1 VRAVRPSDLYFLL
14 IPPPA
19 ALGTFFA
26 QYEWLTVILV
36 MACLTALGVFVRFS
50 SVIIK
55 EIEEKTYWGWR
66 EEREKFRDDQVA
78 HDESRRMRR
87 LEGEQR
93 RRELK
98 RQSPSWWDQL
108 RLFR

>member
-1 VRAVRPSDLYFLL
+1 MRAVRPGDLYFLL

-19 ALGTFFA
+19 GLGAFFA
-26 QYEWLTVILV
+26 QHEWLAVILV
-36 MACLTALGVFVRFS
+36 VAFLTGVGIFARFS
-50 SVIIK
+50 NVIVKEIK
-55 EIEEKTYWGWR
+55 EKGYWGWR
-66 EEREKFRDDQVA
+66 EEREKFLDDQVM

>member
-1 VRAVRPSDLYFLL
+1 MRPGELYFLT

-19 ALGTFFA
+19 GVGAFLA
-26 QYEWLTVILV
+26 QHEWLAAILV
-36 MACLTALGVFVRFS
+36 VAALTALGLLARLCNVL
-50 SVIIK
+50 IK
-55 EIEEKTYWGWR
+55 EIRDDGYWDWR
-66 EEREKFRDDQVA
+66 ERREQFRDSQVV
-78 HDESRRMRR
+78 HDEGRRMVR

-98 RQSPSWWDQL
+98 NQSSSWWDQL

>member
-1 VRAVRPSDLYFLL
+1 MPAVQPGDLYFFL

-19 ALGTFFA
+19 GLGAFLA
-26 QYEWLTVILV
+26 QHEWLTVIFV
-36 MACLTALGVFVRFS
+36 VAALTAVGIVVRFS
-50 SVIIK
+50 NVIVR
-55 EIEEKTYWGWR
+55 EIEKKTYWGWR
-66 EEREKFRDDQVA
+66 EEREEFLDSRVV
-78 HDESRRMRR
+78 HDEGRRMRR

>member
-1 VRAVRPSDLYFLL
+1 MRAVRPSDLYFLL

-19 ALGTFFA
+19 GLGSFLA
-26 QYEWLTVILV
+26 QHEWLTVVLV
-36 MACLTALGVFVRFS
+36 VTLLTLLGIFVRFS
-50 SVIIK
+50 NVIIK
-55 EIEEKTYWGWR
+55 EIETRTYWGWR
-66 EEREKFRDDQVA
+66 EEREKFLDSQVM
-78 HDESRRMRR
+78 HDESRRTHK
-87 LEGEQR
+87 LEGERR